1 MPRDETI
8 EIAGEISGEL
18 QKVGEVT
25 GQLQE
30 TQTLDGDLTLP
41 TERIVPGD
49 YPPLRN
55 KPMIEGNVLIGDK
68 TYGELGLNEI
78 TPQEI
83 DEIIFGG

>member
-1 MPRDETI
+1 MNGTI
-8 EIAGEISGEL
+8 NVAGKISGDVRKQNEIHGEIKK
-18 QKVGEVT
+18 QN
-25 GQLQE
+25 QIQ
-30 TQTLDGDLTLP
+30 GDLSFP

-49 YPPLRN
+49 YPPLRD